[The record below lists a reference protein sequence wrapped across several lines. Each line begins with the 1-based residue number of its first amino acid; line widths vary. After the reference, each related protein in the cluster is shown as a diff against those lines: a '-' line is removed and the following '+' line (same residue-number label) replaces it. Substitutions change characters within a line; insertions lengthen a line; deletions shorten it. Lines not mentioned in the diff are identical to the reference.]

1 MKHTFITLLMLFMP
15 IWITIVFANK
25 KMEIKE
31 IEKMII
37 LKFYYSHKSENYERN
52 KRTIAFVPIKASYDN
67 TNLYLNSQIQMDN
80 VTIKIKNEWKNI
92 VYEMCITLYSNEE
105 YTLPIHLSNGNY
117 TLEIVNEN
125 ICYYGDFEI

>member
-37 LKFYYSHKSENYERN
+37 LKFYYSQKL
-52 KRTIAFVPIKASYDN
+52 F
-67 TNLYLNSQIQMDN
+67 
-80 VTIKIKNEWKNI
+80 
-92 VYEMCITLYSNEE
+92 
-105 YTLPIHLSNGNY
+105 
-117 TLEIVNEN
+117 
-125 ICYYGDFEI
+125 

>member
-92 VYEMCITLYSNEE
+92 VYEMGITLLCVVINVLKSVKSDGAAFLME
-105 YTLPIHLSNGNY
+105 
-117 TLEIVNEN
+117 
-125 ICYYGDFEI
+125 

>member
-1 MKHTFITLLMLFMP
+1 MKHVFIVLLMLFIP
-15 IWITIVFANK
+15 VLTTVFANN
-25 KMEIKE
+25 KME

-37 LKFYYSHKSENYERN
+37 LKFHYHDSEKKSRD

-105 YTLPIHLSNGNY
+105 CTLPIHLSNGNY